1 MLLLSSLRFN
11 LWRKWWLVIVLSLL
25 ALMLAHGMA
34 VIYRIQPAVSLW
46 FPPSGIA
53 IALTLWFGPIGII
66 ITGITSVLM
75 APFWGFESWTR
86 LIGLTDILE
95 PLVAWLLYIKFAK
108 GELSFRRLS
117 DAATFIL
124 SAPLAACATSAV
136 VGNLTLI
143 AIDKMPISK
152 LSTSIPNWW
161 LGNALGTMAIAPT
174 ILLVFTPQVQNCFP
188 KLTSKSADNNP
199 NNLAEI
205 WPFPSQFYRGLE
217 IIIILLLCIFIATFT
232 VSLAHQG
239 GFAFQQFSL
248 LSFVPI
254 IWAASRFGVTGG
266 MLTTT
271 FCVLVTLLNYL
282 IFNPNAISLA
292 EFPVSSEVM
301 HVHKLT
307 LLIQCATSLL
317 IGAASTERATTQVA
331 LAIEQ
336 VRAVEYQRQAQ
347 LSDKL
352 IKLNQDLLIV
362 NTQLEAS
369 HEQLYQREEEF
380 KALVE
385 NSPDIVARFDRQLR
399 HLYINS
405 AVEQVTGVSPEEYIG
420 KTHLE
425 MGFPEAKCHLWES
438 CIQEVFE
445 TGEEQVIEFALLTSQ
460 GVIYYQSRLVPE
472 FAPDGTIASVLAVTR
487 NITKLKQTEAA
498 LRQSES
504 RLRRLID
511 SNLIGVLFANF
522 QGEII
527 DANQAF
533 LELVGYSLE
542 DLRSGKMRW
551 AQMTPPEYQI
561 LDEEAIEQVKAT
573 GTCKPFEKEYIRK
586 DGSRIPILLG
596 VAKLET
602 TEDECVC
609 FVLNLTERKRIE
621 AERER
626 LLIQQQSQKELLEV
640 ILQQLPAGVIL
651 AEAPSGK
658 ILFGNQIT
666 VQMFGHSLLYS
677 ENVEEYSEWK
687 LFYADGN
694 RYPAREMPLA
704 RSIIKGEVIIGEE
717 ITLEKDNGSRAIIY
731 VNSAP
736 IKDSNEEI
744 IAGVAAFYDITDRK
758 IAEQQREQLLE
769 AEKVARN
776 VAETANRI
784 KDEFLAVLSH
794 ELRTPLNPILGW
806 VRLLRTR
813 QFNQDTIDKA
823 LETIERNTRLQTQLI
838 DDLLDVSRILRGK
851 LSLNI
856 TKVNLLATIEA
867 AIENVKLSAEAK
879 SIELNLTILDSPLA
893 HNEPILIKGD
903 PNRLQQ
909 VLWNL
914 LSNAIKFTPEK
925 GRVEIRFSLLR
936 EHSQTS
942 SPKTYAQIQI
952 TDTGIGISPDFLPYV
967 FEHFRQ
973 ADASITRRHGGLGV
987 GLSIVRKL
995 VEMHGGTIQA
1005 ESPGQ
1010 NMGATFTVKLPI
1022 LENPSLIL
1030 TEEPD

>member
-1 MLLLSSLRFN
+1 MISLSNLRSGGEKK
-11 LWRKWWLVIVLSLL
+11 RWLVIILGLL
-25 ALMLAHGMA
+25 ALVLAHGMA
-34 VIYRIQPAVSLW
+34 LIYRIQPAVSLW

-66 ITGITSVLM
+66 LTGITSVLM
-75 APFWGFESWTR
+75 APFWGFTGWER
-86 LIGLTDILE
+86 LIGLIDILE
-95 PLVAWLLYIKFAK
+95 PLVAWLLYQKFAK
-108 GELSFRRLS
+108 GKLSFRRLS

-136 VGNLTLI
+136 VGSLTLV
-143 AIDKMPISK
+143 ALDKISISQ
-152 LSTSIPNWW
+152 LSNSIPNWW

-174 ILLVFTPQVQNCFP
+174 ILLVFTSQIQKCFNFSTSSINDINCP
-188 KLTSKSADNNP
+188 
-199 NNLAEI
+199 NLAEI
-205 WPFPSQFYRGLE
+205 FPFASPTYRRAE
-217 IIIILLLCIFIATFT
+217 IICILFLTVFIGSFT

-239 GFAFQQFSL
+239 GFGFQQFSL

-254 IWAASRFGVTGG
+254 IWAATRFGVTGG

-271 FCVLVTLLNYL
+271 FCVLVTLLTYL
-282 IFNPNAISLA
+282 IFNPQAISLA
-292 EFPVSSEVM
+292 EFPVSPEIL

-317 IGAASTERATTQVA
+317 IGSASTERANIQVA
-331 LAIEQ
+331 LAVEQ

-347 LSDKL
+347 LSEQL
-352 IKLNQDLLIV
+352 IKLNHELLV
-362 NTQLEAS
+362 TNNQLKVS
-369 HEQLYQREEEF
+369 HEQLYQREQEF

-385 NSPDIVARFDRQLR
+385 NSPDIVARFDRQFR

-405 AVEQVTGVSPEEYIG
+405 AVAQVKDISTEEYIG
-420 KTHLE
+420 KTHLD
-425 MGFPEAKCHLWES
+425 MGFPEEKCYLWQT
-438 CIQEVFE
+438 CIQEVFD
-445 TGEEQVIEFALLTSQ
+445 TGEEQVIEFDILTNS
-460 GVIYYQSRLVPE
+460 GTLYYQSRLVPE
-472 FAPDGTIASVLAVTR
+472 FGTDGVITSVLAVTR

-504 RLRRLID
+504 RLRRLVD

-522 QGEII
+522 KGDVI

-533 LELVGYSLE
+533 LEIVGYSLE
-542 DLRSGKMRW
+542 DLRSGKISW
-551 AQMTPPEYQI
+551 LALTPPEYRI
-561 LDEEAIEQVKAT
+561 LDEQAIAQIKAT
-573 GTCKPFEKEYIRK
+573 GTCQPFEKEYLHRN
-586 DGSRIPILLG
+586 GSRIPILLG
-596 VAKLET
+596 VAKLES

-609 FVLNLTERKRIE
+609 FVLDLTQRKRVE
-621 AERER
+621 AEREK
-626 LLIQQQSQKELLEV
+626 LLVQQQSQKELLEV

-658 ILFGNQIT
+658 VVFGNQQTEEI
-666 VQMFGHSLLYS
+666 FGNSFLYS
-677 ENVEEYSEWK
+677 ENIEQYIEWK
-687 LFYADGN
+687 LFYTDGKS
-694 RYPAREMPLA
+694 YPAREMPLA
-704 RSIIKGEVIIGEE
+704 RSIIKGEVVTGEE
-717 ITLEKDNGSRAIIY
+717 VTIEKADGSKAIIY

-736 IKDSNEEI
+736 IKDSKGKI
-744 IAGVAAFYDITDRK
+744 MAGVTAFYDITDRK
-758 IAEQQREQLLE
+758 QAEAQREQLLA
-769 AEKVARN
+769 AEKEARN

-794 ELRTPLNPILGW
+794 ELRSPLNPILGW

-813 QFNQDTIDKA
+813 QFDQNTVAKA

-856 TKVNLLATIEA
+856 TKVSLVATIEA

-879 SIELNLTILDSPLA
+879 SIELNLTILDSQFTD
-893 HNEPILIKGD
+893 NESILIKGD

-909 VLWNL
+909 IFWNL

-925 GRVEIRFSLLR
+925 GRVQINLSILKENP
-936 EHSQTS
+936 QTS
-942 SPKTYAQIQI
+942 YSQIQVI
-952 TDTGIGISPDFLPYV
+952 DTGIGISPDFLPYV

-1005 ESPGQ
+1005 TSAGN
-1010 NMGATFTVKLPI
+1010 NMGATFTVILPL
-1022 LENPSLIL
+1022 LENPSTIL
-1030 TEEPD
+1030 TEETD

>member
-1 MLLLSSLRFN
+1 MISLSNLRSAGEKK
-11 LWRKWWLVIVLSLL
+11 RWLVIILGLL
-25 ALMLAHGMA
+25 ALVLAHGMA
-34 VIYRIQPAVSLW
+34 LIYRIQPAVSLW

-66 ITGITSVLM
+66 LTGITSVLM
-75 APFWGFESWTR
+75 APFWGFTGWER
-86 LIGLTDILE
+86 LVGLIDILE
-95 PLVAWLLYIKFAK
+95 PLVAWLLYQKFAK
-108 GELSFRRLS
+108 GKLSFRRLS

-124 SAPLAACATSAV
+124 SAPLAACTTSAV
-136 VGNLTLI
+136 IGSLTLV
-143 AIDKMPISK
+143 ALDKISISQ
-152 LSTSIPNWW
+152 LSNSIPNWW

-174 ILLVFTPQVQNCFP
+174 ILLVFTSKIQRYFH
-188 KLTSKSADNNP
+188 LATSTVNDINYP
-199 NNLAEI
+199 NLAEI
-205 WPFPSQFYRGLE
+205 FPFASPIYRRAE
-217 IIIILLLCIFIATFT
+217 IIFILFLTVFIGSFT

-239 GFAFQQFSL
+239 GFGFQEFSL

-254 IWAASRFGVTGG
+254 IWAATRFGVTGG

-271 FCVLVTLLNYL
+271 FCVLVTLLTYL
-282 IFNPNAISLA
+282 IFNPQAISLA
-292 EFPVSSEVM
+292 EFPVSPEIL

-317 IGAASTERATTQVA
+317 IGSASTEKATIQVA
-331 LAIEQ
+331 LAVEQ

-347 LSDKL
+347 LSEQL
-352 IKLNQDLLIV
+352 IKLNHELLV
-362 NTQLEAS
+362 TNNQLKVS
-369 HEQLYQREEEF
+369 HEQLYQREQEF

-385 NSPDIVARFDRQLR
+385 NSPDIIARFDRQFR

-405 AVEQVTGVSPEEYIG
+405 AVEQVKDISTEEYIG
-420 KTHLE
+420 KTHLD
-425 MGFPEAKCHLWES
+425 MGFPEDKCYLWQT
-438 CIQEVFE
+438 CIQEVFD
-445 TGEEQVIEFALLTSQ
+445 TGEEQVIEFNIFTKSETL
-460 GVIYYQSRLVPE
+460 YYQSRLVPE
-472 FAPDGTIASVLAVTR
+472 FGTDGVITSVLAVTR

-504 RLRRLID
+504 RLRRLVD

-522 QGEII
+522 KGEII

-533 LELVGYSLE
+533 LEIVGYSLE
-542 DLRSGKMRW
+542 DLRSGKISW
-551 AQMTPPEYQI
+551 LAMTPPEYRI
-561 LDEEAIEQVKAT
+561 LDEQAIAQVKAT
-573 GTCKPFEKEYIRK
+573 GTAKPFEKEYLHRN
-586 DGSRIPILLG
+586 GNRIPILLG
-596 VAKLET
+596 VAKMES

-609 FVLNLTERKRIE
+609 FVLDLTQRKRIE

-626 LLIQQQSQKELLEV
+626 LLVQQQSQKELLEV

-658 ILFGNQIT
+658 IIFGNQQTEEI
-666 VQMFGHSLLYS
+666 FGNSFLYC
-677 ENVEEYSEWK
+677 ENIEEYNEWK
-687 LFYADGN
+687 LFYTDGN
-694 RYPAREMPLA
+694 PYPGREMPLA
-704 RSIIKGEVIIGEE
+704 RSIIKGEVVTGEE
-717 ITLEKDNGSRAIIY
+717 VTIEKADGSKAIIY
-731 VNSAP
+731 VNAAP
-736 IKDSNEEI
+736 IKDSNGKI
-744 IAGVAAFYDITDRK
+744 MAGITAFYDITDRK
-758 IAEQQREQLLE
+758 QAEAQREQLLE
-769 AEKVARN
+769 AEKEARN

-794 ELRTPLNPILGW
+794 ELRSPLNPILGW

-813 QFNQDTIDKA
+813 QFDRSTVDKA

-867 AIENVKLSAEAK
+867 AVENVKLSAEAK
-879 SIELNLTILDSPLA
+879 SIELNLTILDSQFTD
-893 HNEPILIKGD
+893 NELILIKGD

-909 VLWNL
+909 IFWNL

-925 GRVEIRFSLLR
+925 GRVEINLSLLK
-936 EHSQTS
+936 ENPQTS
-942 SPKTYAQIQI
+942 YAQIQV
-952 TDTGIGISPDFLPYV
+952 TDTGIGISSDFLPYV

-987 GLSIVRKL
+987 GLSIVQKL

-1005 ESPGQ
+1005 TSPGN
-1010 NMGATFTVKLPI
+1010 NMGATFTVKLPL

-1030 TEEPD
+1030 TEEPE

>member
-1 MLLLSSLRFN
+1 MLSLSSLRSS
-11 LWRKWWLVIVLSLL
+11 LGRKGWLVIILSLL

-34 VIYRIQPAVSLW
+34 LIYRIQPAVSLW

-66 ITGITSVLM
+66 LTGIASVLM
-75 APFWGFESWTR
+75 APFWGLTGWAR
-86 LIGLTDILE
+86 LVGLTDILE
-95 PLVAWLLYIKFAK
+95 PLIAWLLYLKFAK
-108 GELSFRRLS
+108 GELSFRRLR

-136 VGNLTLI
+136 IGSLTLV
-143 AIDKMPISK
+143 AIDKMPMSK

-161 LGNALGTMAIAPT
+161 LGNALGTIAIAPT
-174 ILLVFTPQVQNCFP
+174 ILLVLTPRIQHYFQR
-188 KLTSKSADNNP
+188 SKSAITDSI
-199 NNLAEI
+199 AEI
-205 WPFPSQFYRGLE
+205 SPFTCPSYRRAE
-217 IIIILLLCIFIATFT
+217 IVIILILSIFIASFT
-232 VSLAHQG
+232 VSLANQG
-239 GFAFQQFSL
+239 GFGFQQFSL

-254 IWAASRFGVTGG
+254 IWAATRFGVTGG

-271 FCVLVTLLNYL
+271 FCVLVTLLAYL
-282 IFNPNAISLA
+282 ILNPYAISLA
-292 EFPVSSEVM
+292 EFPVSPEVL
-301 HVHKLT
+301 HIHKLT

-317 IGAASTERATTQVA
+317 IGSASTERATTQVA
-331 LAIEQ
+331 LAVEQ
-336 VRAVEYQRQAQ
+336 VRAVEYKRQAQ
-347 LSDKL
+347 LSEQL
-352 IKLNQDLLIV
+352 IKLNEDLLLA

-369 HEQLYQREEEF
+369 HDQLYQREQEF

-385 NSPDIVARFDRQLR
+385 NSPDIIARFDRQLR
-399 HLYINS
+399 HVYVNS
-405 AVEQVTGVSPEEYIG
+405 AIEQITGISAQDYIG

-425 MGFPEAKCHLWES
+425 LDLPEAKCHLWQS

-445 TGEEQVIEFALLTSQ
+445 SKEEQVIEFDILTNQ
-460 GVIYYQSRLVPE
+460 GTLYYQSRLVPE
-472 FAPDGTIASVLAVTR
+472 FAPDGTIVSVLAVTR
-487 NITKLKQTEAA
+487 NITKLKRTEAA
-498 LRQSES
+498 LRQSEY
-504 RLRRLID
+504 RLRRLVD

-522 QGEII
+522 RGEII

-542 DLRSGKMRW
+542 DLRSGKMSW
-551 AQMTPPEYQI
+551 AKMTPPEYQI
-561 LDEEAIEQVKAT
+561 LDREAIAQVKAT
-573 GTCKPFEKEYIRK
+573 GTCKPFEKEYLHQN
-586 DGSRIPILLG
+586 GSRIPILLG
-596 VAKLET
+596 VAKLES

-609 FVLNLTERKRIE
+609 FVLNLTERKRVE

-626 LLIQQQSQKELLEV
+626 LLVQQQCQKELLEV

-658 ILFGNQIT
+658 VVFGNQRT
-666 VQMFGHSLLYS
+666 EEMFGHSFFYS

-687 LFYADGN
+687 LLYADGSL
-694 RYPAREMPLA
+694 YPAREMPLA
-704 RSIIKGEVIIGEE
+704 RSLITGEVITGEE
-717 ITLEKDNGSRAIIY
+717 ITLERGDGSKGIIS

-736 IKDSNEEI
+736 IKDRNGEI
-744 IAGVAAFYDITDRK
+744 IAGVTAFYDITDRK
-758 IAEQQREQLLE
+758 QAEQEREQLLE
-769 AEKVARN
+769 AEKLARN

-794 ELRTPLNPILGW
+794 ELRSPLNPILGW

-856 TKVNLLATIEA
+856 TKVNLPATIAA
-867 AIENVKLSAEAK
+867 AIDNVKLSAEAK
-879 SIELNLTILDSPLA
+879 SIELNLTILDSLLGD
-893 HNEPILIKGD
+893 NEPILVKGD

-909 VLWNL
+909 VFWNL

-925 GRVEIRFSLLR
+925 GKVEISLSLLNEIR
-936 EHSQTS
+936 QPS

-1005 ESPGQ
+1005 TSAGK
-1010 NMGATFTVKLPI
+1010 NMGATFIVKLPL
-1022 LENPSLIL
+1022 LESPSVTLP
-1030 TEEPD
+1030 EAAE